1 MGKHIVLCLFLVVS
15 TVGCAAVSGAPQ
27 TVKAACSYDQA
38 WSVAL
43 ASMNEFVL
51 TQEDK
56 NKGVIETEWA
66 TFASDRLAGVFQ
78 RQGNKE
84 RARFFLN
91 VEAARQPIRI
101 SVRQAREFFSPV
113 GARSQG
119 IAWKRIPPNT
129 EEEQRLIQRIT
140 NQLLSEGCTIIS

>member
-1 MGKHIVLCLFLVVS
+1 MGRHVVLSLFLAVS
-15 TVGCAAVSGAPQ
+15 TVGCAAISGAPS

-56 NKGVIETEWA
+56 DKGAIETEWA
-66 TFASDRLAGVFQ
+66 TFASERSIGVFQ

-84 RARFFLN
+84 RARFSVN
-91 VEAARQPIRI
+91 VDAARQPVRI

-119 IAWKRIPPNT
+119 IAWKRVPPNA
-129 EEEQRLIQRIT
+129 EEERRLIQRIT
-140 NQLLSEGCTIIS
+140 NQLLSEGCTVVS

>member
-1 MGKHIVLCLFLVVS
+1 MGKHIVLCLFLIVS
-15 TVGCAAVSGAPQ
+15 TVGCAAVSGAPS

-43 ASMNEFVL
+43 ASMDEFVL

-56 NKGVIETEWA
+56 DKGVIETEWA

-84 RARFFLN
+84 RARFFVN
-91 VEAARQPIRI
+91 VEAARQPVRI

-119 IAWKRIPPNT
+119 IAWKRIPPNA
-129 EEEQRLIQRIT
+129 EEERRLVQRIT
-140 NQLLSEGCTIIS
+140 NQLLSEGCTVVG

>member
-1 MGKHIVLCLFLVVS
+1 MGKHVVLSLFLVVS
-15 TVGCAAVSGAPQ
+15 TVGCAAVSGAPS
-27 TVKAACSYDQA
+27 TVKAACSYDHA
-38 WSVAL
+38 WSVTL
-43 ASMNEFVL
+43 ASMDEFVL

-56 NKGVIETEWA
+56 DKGVIETEWA
-66 TFASDRLAGVFQ
+66 TFASQRSIGVFQ

-84 RARFFLN
+84 RARFFVN
-91 VEAARQPIRI
+91 VKAARQPVRI

-129 EEEQRLIQRIT
+129 EEERRLVQRIT
-140 NQLLSEGCTIIS
+140 NNLLSEGCTIVG